1 IITSSAARH
10 RMPCRSRGFA
20 VSGTATAREIID
32 RLYALPFDKFTWER
46 NQAERELRRAGQR
59 EQAEQAK
66 TVRKPTA
73 AAAAANH
80 RAGDESSAE
89 EATPAARDRGKRAR
103 LPRRHPDRRSGRA
116 RPAALVSARPA
127 PAREERGTRRARA
140 TTGCR
145 SPPPSTTG

>member
-1 IITSSAARH
+1 
-10 RMPCRSRGFA
+10 MPCRSRGFA

-32 RLYALPFDKFTWER
+32 RLYALPFDEFTWER

-80 RAGDESSAE
+80 LVRAHRAQVETSYRRHRHC
-89 EATPAARDRGKRAR
+89 ATPKWQAEVTSPGPPK
-103 LPRRHPDRRSGRA
+103 PSERS
-116 RPAALVSARPA
+116 
-127 PAREERGTRRARA
+127 
-140 TTGCR
+140 
-145 SPPPSTTG
+145 